1 MGKIIGDKKKV
12 VASFTQEELNEIT
25 SDLNKKIAELTE
37 ENVKLRE
44 EKDCFQETI
53 ENLNKKIAELTEE
66 VDKKAKKDS
75 KKENE

>member
-12 VASFTQEELNEIT
+12 VVSFTQEELNEIT
-25 SDLNKKIAELTE
+25 S
-37 ENVKLRE
+37 
-44 EKDCFQETI
+44 
-53 ENLNKKIAELTEE
+53 NLNKKIAELTEE